1 MSAIALKWGGTIDK
15 FIGDAMVVF
24 FGDPETK
31 GTAED
36 AQAAVRMAVEM
47 QSRLV
52 ELNVTWRSHGIEH
65 PFQARMGI
73 NTGFVNV
80 GNFGS
85 IDRMDYTI
93 IGGEANLAARL
104 ETSAEPGGIVISYET
119 YAVVRDIVAAHEQP
133 PIRVKGIN
141 RDVVPYVVDGLLDA
155 SGRTVRVV
163 NVHTPGLDLYLDPSK
178 IDRAEADRI
187 RQILRDALDRL

>member
-1 MSAIALKWGGTIDK
+1 
-15 FIGDAMVVF
+15 
-24 FGDPETK
+24 
-31 GTAED
+31 
-36 AQAAVRMAVEM
+36 MAVEM

>member
-1 MSAIALKWGGTIDK
+1 M
-15 FIGDAMVVF
+15 
-24 FGDPETK
+24 
-31 GTAED
+31 
-36 AQAAVRMAVEM
+36 
-47 QSRLV
+47 
-52 ELNVTWRSHGIEH
+52 
-65 PFQARMGI
+65 
-73 NTGFVNV
+73 
-80 GNFGS
+80 
-85 IDRMDYTI
+85 
-93 IGGEANLAARL
+93 
-104 ETSAEPGGIVISYET
+104 
-119 YAVVRDIVAAHEQP
+119 VRDIVAAHEQP